1 MRERKCEV
9 CSETQWMGKPIPLVL
24 DHINGH
30 SGDWR
35 LDNLRLVCGNCNMML
50 PTYKNKNRGNGR
62 VSAREYWRKRVACD
76 NGIRSALKA
85 DAPQGVGGS
94 SPSATAS
101 F

>member
-1 MRERKCEV
+1 
-9 CSETQWMGKPIPLVL
+9 MGKPIPLVL